1 MRHRPLGKSG
11 LKVSVLGLGSW
22 ITFGGS
28 VDSLG
33 VKSIVR
39 RAFEGG
45 INFFDTADVY
55 LNGIGEQ
62 ALGAAIAD
70 LPRHRLVLASKC
82 FFPMSE
88 DVNDRGLSRKHVHE
102 SLDASLRRMRIDYLD
117 LYQCHRFDPDTPLH
131 ETAAAMDDL
140 IRRGKVLYW
149 GVSMWPAERITEVVE
164 LCRREGMHA
173 PISNQPLYNLFERGI
188 ESAVIPASER
198 AGVGQVVYSP
208 LAQGVLSGKYGPA
221 GAAPAGTRAADPKAG
236 QFVDRYLTP
245 ERRALA
251 VRYVE
256 WARSTGRDPL
266 VTALAFCLRKP
277 NVSSAIVGA
286 RSLEQLDA
294 LLPAG
299 DMELD
304 AATTAELERMFPA

>member
-22 ITFGGS
+22 TTFGGS
-28 VDSLG
+28 VDMRGARAL
-33 VKSIVR
+33 VHH
-39 RAFEGG
+39 AFERG

-55 LNGIGEQ
+55 LNGAGEQ

-70 LPRHRLVLASKC
+70 LPRHRLVVASKC
-82 FFPMSE
+82 FFPMSD

-102 SLDASLRRMRIDYLD
+102 SVDMSLRRLGTDYLD
-117 LYQCHRFDPDTPLH
+117 LYQCHRFDPDTPVH

-140 IRRGKVLYW
+140 VRRGKVLYW

-164 LCRREGMHA
+164 LCRRERMHA
-173 PISNQPLYNLFERGI
+173 PVSNQPLYNLYERDI
-188 ESAVIPASER
+188 EAAVVPASER

-221 GAAPAGTRAADPKAG
+221 GTAPEGTRAADPRFG
-236 QFVDRYLTP
+236 RFVERFLTP
-245 ERRALA
+245 ERRAMA
-251 VRYVE
+251 MRYVE
-256 WARSTGRDPL
+256 WARASGRDPL
-266 VTALAFCLRKP
+266 VTALAFCLRVP
-277 NVSSAIVGA
+277 NVASAIVGA
-286 RSLEQLDA
+286 RSTEQLDA

-299 DMELD
+299 DVELD
-304 AATTAELERMFPA
+304 AAAVADLERMFPA

>member
-28 VDSLG
+28 VDILG

-266 VTALAFCLRKP
+266 VTALAFCLRTQ